1 MPDDVTRAA
10 PPALVRRAASMAP
23 ATYDAASRSVD
34 LIFTTGAEV
43 MRSDWW
49 SGERWIEALDVTPEA
64 MDLSRLNA
72 RAPLLNSHSSYDLAD
87 VIGVVERA
95 WIEGGKGY
103 ARVRFSEREDIA
115 PIVAD
120 VAAGILSNISV
131 GYSVSEWREE
141 EVDGMRR
148 RTATR
153 WQPMEVSLVPIPAD
167 PAAQVRSA
175 VPAPALS
182 PAIPAIPKESVMD
195 ENTNPAPVP
204 PDADV
209 IARNAA
215 KAERGRIAEIQEA
228 ARAANLDD
236 AWVQQRVE
244 DGTAA
249 DVARRA
255 ALAALAETRGKPT
268 ASVVQIVRDEGD
280 TLRQGIQGMLEA
292 RLTGDYAKATG
303 PAVEWRSR
311 SLVEMGAALL
321 RQRGIETNSWSRADI
336 ARAMLGLPV
345 MSRTMQTTSDFPSLL
360 ANVQSKRLMAAY
372 DMLPRNFL
380 AWCARRELP
389 DFKTTTV
396 VDLGAAPALSA
407 LAEGGQI
414 TYGAMQDSGESYN
427 LVRYARNVSI
437 SYPAIVNDDLS
448 GFDRVPSAFA
458 TSAANLENGLVYG
471 ILETNAN
478 MSDGVALFAAGHGNT
493 SAQAMTVDG
502 ITALRTL
509 IMRQTDPTGQRVLI
523 MPTTIIVPVELAGT
537 ARALFSATVVP
548 AGLATTAVN
557 PWRGEFE
564 IVETPFLADTNDYYV
579 TVRSG
584 TGYEAVEVGYEA
596 GSAGPQLTSFTQP
609 DIDGL
614 TFSLRHSF
622 GAKSVNWRTIARA
635 TA

>member
-1 MPDDVTRAA
+1 
-10 PPALVRRAASMAP
+10 
-23 ATYDAASRSVD
+23 
-34 LIFTTGAEV
+34 
-43 MRSDWW
+43 
-49 SGERWIEALDVTPEA
+49 
-64 MDLSRLNA
+64 
-72 RAPLLNSHSSYDLAD
+72 
-87 VIGVVERA
+87 
-95 WIEGGKGY
+95 
-103 ARVRFSEREDIA
+103 
-115 PIVAD
+115 
-120 VAAGILSNISV
+120 
-131 GYSVSEWREE
+131 
-141 EVDGMRR
+141 
-148 RTATR
+148 
-153 WQPMEVSLVPIPAD
+153 
-167 PAAQVRSA
+167 
-175 VPAPALS
+175 
-182 PAIPAIPKESVMD
+182 
-195 ENTNPAPVP
+195 
-204 PDADV
+204 
-209 IARNAA
+209 
-215 KAERGRIAEIQEA
+215 
-228 ARAANLDD
+228 
-236 AWVQQRVE
+236 
-244 DGTAA
+244 
-249 DVARRA
+249 
-255 ALAALAETRGKPT
+255 
-268 ASVVQIVRDEGD
+268 
-280 TLRQGIQGMLEA
+280 
-292 RLTGDYAKATG
+292 
-303 PAVEWRSR
+303 
-311 SLVEMGAALL
+311 
-321 RQRGIETNSWSRADI
+321 
-336 ARAMLGLPV
+336 
-345 MSRTMQTTSDFPSLL
+345 
-360 ANVQSKRLMAAY
+360 MAAY

-389 DFKTTTV
+389 DFKSTTV

-478 MSDGVALFAAGHGNT
+478 MADGVALFAAGHSNT

-564 IVETPFLADTNDYYV
+564 IVETPFLSDTNDYYV